1 MVRQPANG
9 PDEDSSDPELHR
21 KVDAP
26 RWSSGEA
33 DAGDLAG
40 DGARGDSGW
49 ESGLAP
55 WESAE
60 TLVGEGEVDA
70 EAGGI
75 AANGVEVVCADFVGR
90 WNRLVSYTNWE
101 KGRIIS
107 QWRSAMIES
116 GAPVSDYADE
126 VWARRV
132 GGVTAAH
139 VGRLRRVHD
148 KFHATQATYP
158 GLSWTHFLAAI
169 DWDDSPMWL
178 EGAVQS
184 RWSVAAMRRQR
195 WEVMGGDEATR
206 PDDGESLAPPWDEDY
221 VAAQGSAAGVAAGGA
236 KPSTQPAQGGGST
249 KRWDEGPDGITV
261 GPAYESPDFGEEES
275 LNRAGV
281 ARPSAA
287 GEAPFAEEAFA
298 DGSGRQALPQPFAGL
313 AKLPDDLAEA
323 MELLKLAVLRHKSA
337 GWKET
342 TPEIIQQYLQA
353 FRVLIEADN
362 R

>member
-9 PDEDSSDPELHR
+9 PHEDSSDPEVHR
-21 KVDAP
+21 KVDVP
-26 RWSSGEA
+26 RWSSAEG

-40 DGARGDSGW
+40 DGARGDGGW

-55 WESAE
+55 WESAA
-60 TLVGEGEVDA
+60 LVGEVDVDSEAGEV
-70 EAGGI
+70 EL
-75 AANGVEVVCADFVGR
+75 VSADFVGR

-116 GAPVSDYADE
+116 GAPVSEYSDE

-148 KFHATQATYP
+148 KFHQTQATYP

-184 RWSVAAMRRQR
+184 QWSVAAMRRQR

-221 VAAQGSAAGVAAGGA
+221 VAAEGAAAGA

-249 KRWDEGPDGITV
+249 KRWDEGPDGITA
-261 GPAYESPDFGEEES
+261 GPAYEGPDFGEEES

-287 GEAPFAEEAFA
+287 GEAPFAEETFA
-298 DGSGRQALPQPFAGL
+298 EGSGRQPLPQPFAGL

-323 MELLKLAVLRHKSA
+323 IELLKLAVLRHKSA

>member
-9 PDEDSSDPELHR
+9 PHEDSSDPEIHR
-21 KVDAP
+21 KVNAP
-26 RWSSGEA
+26 RWSSAEGG
-33 DAGDLAG
+33 AGDLAG
-40 DGARGDSGW
+40 DGALGDGGW

-55 WESAE
+55 WESAAE
-60 TLVGEGEVDA
+60 LVGEGGVDS
-70 EAGGI
+70 EADGV
-75 AANGVEVVCADFVGR
+75 AADGVEVVCADFVGR

-116 GAPVSDYADE
+116 GAPVSEYADE

-132 GGVTAAH
+132 GGVTSAH

-148 KFHATQATYP
+148 KFHATQSTYP

-221 VAAQGSAAGVAAGGA
+221 VAAEGAVAGAAGGA
-236 KPSTQPAQGGGST
+236 KPSTQPAQGGGSS
-249 KRWDEGPDGITV
+249 KRWDEGPDGITA

-298 DGSGRQALPQPFAGL
+298 EGSGRQPLPQPFAGL

-323 MELLKLAVLRHKSA
+323 VELLKLAVLRHKSA